1 MILYFSIILIVATII
16 AVLNILLTSYIWWV
30 IVLLVVSATLLQFV
44 FDGLFALIVNRL
56 PDKWFSMN
64 KKCFQV
70 AKREQRVYEK
80 LGIRKWKDRVWE
92 LGGLG
97 GFRKNKLL
105 KPNSPE
111 YIEKF
116 IVESNKGIVTHII
129 GCFAGFLAIFILP
142 FKFILP
148 ICIPVA
154 LTNLFLNILPVMI
167 LRYNVP
173 KLTLLHK
180 RLERNQQLNNE

>member
-1 MILYFSIILIVATII
+1 MILYISIILFVATII
-16 AVLNILLTSYIWWV
+16 AVLNILLTSYVWWV
-30 IVLLVVSATLLQFV
+30 IVLLVISATLLQFV
-44 FDGLFALIVNRL
+44 FDGMFALIVDRL
-56 PDKWFSMN
+56 PDRWFAIN

-70 AKREQRVYEK
+70 SKREQRVYEK
-80 LGIRKWKDRVWE
+80 LKIRKWKDRVWE

-105 KPNSPE
+105 KPNCPE
-111 YIEKF
+111 YIEQF

-129 GCFAGFLAIFILP
+129 GYFAGFLAIFILP
-142 FKFILP
+142 FKFALS
-148 ICIPVA
+148 ICVPVA
-154 LTNLFLNILPVMI
+154 LTNLLLNVLPVMI

-180 RLERNQQLNNE
+180 RLAREQQSNNE

>member
-1 MILYFSIILIVATII
+1 MILYLSIILIVATII
-16 AVLNILLTSYIWWV
+16 AVLNILLTTYLWWV
-30 IVLLVVSATLLQFV
+30 IVLLVISATILQFV
-44 FDGLFALIVNRL
+44 FDGMFALIVNRL
-56 PDKWFSMN
+56 PDKWFGMN

-70 AKREQRVYEK
+70 SKSEQHFYEK

-116 IVESNKGIVTHII
+116 IVESNKGIVTHIV
-129 GCFAGFLAIFILP
+129 GCFAGFLAILILP
-142 FKFILP
+142 FKFALSISL
-148 ICIPVA
+148 PVA
-154 LTNLFLNILPVMI
+154 LTNLFLNVLPTMI

-173 KLTLLHK
+173 KLTVLHK
-180 RLERNQQLNNE
+180 RLVRNQQTNNE